1 VSKRRIVSAVRVVL
15 CGLVECEQPRRTTSI
30 FRGESIVI
38 CCEWQSPSR
47 FRIVA
52 DLASALLAD
61 CIRETNPRQP
71 ERLTPLIAGERNR
84 RLPCNAS
91 IPFWLSTLMVV
102 FHMEPL
108 NGNSHLKNS
117 RPPGHFP
124 ENTRMAGATI
134 NYGVSLVTLF
144 HAYLAWQH
152 MLA

>member
-1 VSKRRIVSAVRVVL
+1 VSKRRVVSAVRLVL
-15 CGLVECEQPRRTTSI
+15 CGLVECEQPRRKTWI

-38 CCEWQSPSR
+38 CNEWLSPSR

-52 DLASALLAD
+52 DLTSALLAD
-61 CIRETNPRQP
+61 RIRETNPRQP

-84 RLPCNAS
+84 RLSCNAS

-108 NGNSHLKNS
+108 NGNSHLKRS
-117 RPPGHFP
+117 RPPCHFP
-124 ENTRMAGATI
+124 EIIRMAGATI
-134 NYGVSLVTLF
+134 NYGVSMVTLL

-152 MLA
+152 MFA